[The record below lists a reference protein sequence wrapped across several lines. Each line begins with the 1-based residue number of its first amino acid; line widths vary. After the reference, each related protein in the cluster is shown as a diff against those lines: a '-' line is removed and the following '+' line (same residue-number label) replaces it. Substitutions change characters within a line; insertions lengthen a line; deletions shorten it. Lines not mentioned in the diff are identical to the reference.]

1 MLKPLPLWINIVIG
15 SCYRLWS
22 HVCRSLLLLC
32 SISSGNESCL
42 WRLVEIL
49 SHLLSYQLIYWWNWW
64 WFVCRLHF
72 YFLFCRAYC
81 WVIWVKLH
89 TLWNTM
95 PMLAKPFFLL
105 FQVGV
110 SMFACFTMAHLHT
123 SHQLRCN
130 AILYLQV
137 VHSGQLFSSPTLL
150 H

>member
-1 MLKPLPLWINIVIG
+1 MFADLCYFSVRSVQVMNHVYVLSIMASGWNSFTSFVI
-15 SCYRLWS
+15 STY
-22 HVCRSLLLLC
+22 
-32 SISSGNESCL
+32 
-42 WRLVEIL
+42 IL
-49 SHLLSYQLIYWWNWW
+49 MKLR

-72 YFLFCRAYC
+72 YFLFCRAYY

-95 PMLAKPFFLL
+95 LMLVKPFFLL

-110 SMFACFTMAHLHT
+110 SMFACFTMARLHT